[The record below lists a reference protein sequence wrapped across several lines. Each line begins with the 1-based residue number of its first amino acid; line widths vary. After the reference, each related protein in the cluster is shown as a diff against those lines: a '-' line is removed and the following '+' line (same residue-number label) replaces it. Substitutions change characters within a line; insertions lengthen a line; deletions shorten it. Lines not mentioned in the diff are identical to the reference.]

1 MTSEDAPARPPD
13 AVVRASQIAALAL
26 LAGLVLLH
34 LARELWLAPTGRGTL
49 LVLTLP
55 PLLLCVRG
63 MLLHRMYTFRWLSLL
78 IWLYVALAA
87 LRATTETGLPRTLAV
102 LELLLCTLLFGISV
116 LYIRRRQR
124 NAAALPAAASA
135 AAAQVSV
142 P

>member
-1 MTSEDAPARPPD
+1 MMSDAAPAHRPD
-13 AVVRASQIAALAL
+13 AVVRTSQIAALAL

-49 LVLTLP
+49 LLLTLP

-63 MLLHRMYTFRWLSLL
+63 MWLHRMYTFRWLSLL

-87 LRATTETGLPRTLAV
+87 LRASTESGLPRALAV
-102 LELLLCTLLFGISV
+102 LELLLCALLFAISV
-116 LYIRRRQR
+116 IYIRRRQR
-124 NAAALPAAASA
+124 NAATLPAAATAQASA
-135 AAAQVSV
+135 

>member
-1 MTSEDAPARPPD
+1 MTSEDAPARSPD
-13 AVVRASQIAALAL
+13 AVVRASQIIALAL
-26 LAGLVLLH
+26 LVSLVLLH
-34 LARELWLAPTGRGTL
+34 LVRELWLAPTGRGTL

>member
-1 MTSEDAPARPPD
+1 MMKEPIPAHPPD
-13 AVVRASQIAALAL
+13 AAVRATQTAALAL
-26 LAGLVLLH
+26 LTSLLLLH

-49 LVLTLP
+49 LVLTVP

-63 MLLHRMYTFRWLSLL
+63 MWLHRMVTFRWLSLL
-78 IWLYVALAA
+78 IWLYVGLAS

-102 LELLLCTLLFGISV
+102 LELLLCGALFTTCV

-124 NAAALPAAASA
+124 NAAARPASTPAAGATA
-135 AAAQVSV
+135 

>member
-1 MTSEDAPARPPD
+1 MSSDEAPARSPD
-13 AVVRASQIAALAL
+13 AVVRASQLAALAF

-87 LRATTETGLPRTLAV
+87 LRATTEIGLPRALAG
-102 LELLLCTLLFGISV
+102 LELLLCTLLFAISV
-116 LYIRRRQR
+116 IYIRRRQR
-124 NAAALPAAASA
+124 NAAAMPASA
-135 AAAQVSV
+135 GAAAQATA